1 MEENEKKW
9 LSIFRYN
16 SKNVDEFFVKLDKD
30 TNFIRTF
37 YNTTEARSIM
47 DDIYQMMGV
56 EY

>member
-1 MEENEKKW
+1 MEEENKR
-9 LSIFRYN
+9 II
-16 SKNVDEFFVKLDKD
+16 EFFAKLDKD
-30 TNFIRTF
+30 INFIRTF